1 MSRINRPPV
10 LPGDPASA
18 AQLNAAYSDFSQLG
32 AVDQLNTRD
41 SAFDLAHFQAPATGN
56 GPVVIRS
63 DSANVGTGDIYHSAS
78 PVAPASIAA
87 PPTKTVVSGVLSY
100 GANGQVLADGQVLRV
115 YFNLAVRPKYTGTGG
130 SPNIYP
136 WDSVGA
142 LGKYDVPVNSGGP
155 PPNIFISDNAHFWL
169 VQLEWDITSGALINW
184 VPVDGA
190 GNFNGVVV
198 AGRSGQSLQTM
209 RGCACVP
216 AWNLTYNR
224 WRDGGVP
231 GTTPTIL
238 DRRIGWTSA
247 SSGYVLLKNPLT
259 SRTIYGLRLV
269 IHGIYHPYRDANTN
283 YAVLDVNLVAGGNSA
298 ELEYDQGNI
307 TAIFMR
313 EQ

>member
-1 MSRINRPPV
+1 VSRINRPPV
-10 LPGDPASA
+10 LPGDPANA
-18 AQLNAAYSDFSQLG
+18 AQLNAAYTDFSQLG

-41 SAFDLAHFQAPATGN
+41 SGFDLAHFQAPATGN
-56 GPVVIRS
+56 GPVIIRS

-115 YFNLAVRPKYTGTGG
+115 YYNLAVRPKYGGT
-130 SPNIYP
+130 P
-136 WDSVGA
+136 WDSPGA
-142 LGKYDVPVNSGGP
+142 LGQYDVPVTTGP
-155 PPNIFISDNAHFWL
+155 PPNVFISDNAHFWL
-169 VQLEWDITSGALINW
+169 VQLEWDITSSALINW
-184 VPVDGA
+184 IPVDGA

-198 AGRSGQSLQTM
+198 AGRTGDSLQTM

-224 WRDGGVP
+224 WRDGEVP
-231 GTTPTIL
+231 GPTPSIE
-238 DRRIGWTSA
+238 DRRIGWSSA
-247 SSGYVLLKNPLT
+247 STGYVLLKNPLT

-269 IHGIYHPYRDANTN
+269 IHGIYHPYRDATTN
-283 YAVLDVNLVAGGNSA
+283 YAVLDVNLVSGGNTA
-298 ELEYDQGNI
+298 EMEYDQGNI

>member
-115 YFNLAVRPKYTGTGG
+115 YFNLAVRPKYTNT
-130 SPNIYP
+130 P

-142 LGKYDVPVNSGGP
+142 LGKYDVPVRPTTGP

-169 VQLEWDITSGALINW
+169 VQLEWDITSSALINW

-216 AWNLTYNR
+216 AWNLTHNR
-224 WRDGGVP
+224 WRDGTIVSPTP
-231 GTTPTIL
+231 GIL

-259 SRTIYGLRLV
+259 ARTIYGLRLV

>member
-10 LPGDPASA
+10 LPGDPANA
-18 AQLNAAYSDFSQLG
+18 AQLNAAYTDFSQLG

-41 SAFDLAHFQAPATGN
+41 SGFDLAHFQAPATGN
-56 GPVVIRS
+56 GPVIIRS

-115 YFNLAVRPKYTGTGG
+115 YYNLAVRPKYTGTGG

-142 LGKYDVPVNSGGP
+142 LGKYDVPVTTGP
-155 PPNIFISDNAHFWL
+155 PPNVFISDNAHFWL
-169 VQLEWDITSGALINW
+169 VQLEWDITSSALINW

-198 AGRSGQSLQTM
+198 AGLTGQSLQTM

-224 WRDGGVP
+224 WRDGEVP
-231 GTTPTIL
+231 GPAPSIE
-238 DRRIGWTSA
+238 DRRIGWSSA
-247 SSGYVLLKNPLT
+247 STGYVLLKNPLT